1 MRGGNNHFGRVVALT
16 MATRI
21 EHNEAKSR
29 YDIFLDGELAGYAE
43 YAEHAGV
50 RDFNHTLTESRFRG
64 HGVAAQVVG
73 HALADTRAA
82 GFKVR
87 ASCWYVDEYIAKHRE
102 FADLVA

>member
-1 MRGGNNHFGRVVALT
+1 

-21 EHNEAKSR
+21 EHNELKSR
-29 YDIFLDGELAGYAE
+29 YDLFLDDELAGYAE

-50 RDFNHTLTESRFRG
+50 RDFNHTLTLPQYRG

-73 HALADTRAA
+73 FALEDTRNA

-87 ASCWYVDEYIAKHRE
+87 ASCWYVDEYIAKNRE
-102 FADLVA
+102 FADLFA